1 MNTSGDGIVQ
11 THETDALDLSTM
23 TKHEMPYGVDAIA
36 EIRMSTPADYPDI
49 IRMGEAADMG
59 TLDGFEDT
67 LVATRLSGGIAAF
80 CRLRIYSGIAHVN
93 PIVVDESLR
102 GHGVGA
108 ALMKAARER
117 YGELRFVARG
127 YAVGFYKFIG
137 CTPVEWDEIAPEVAS
152 DCDECEKRDECQPL
166 PMKYPLEN
174 EKCANASSLD

>member
-1 MNTSGDGIVQ
+1 
-11 THETDALDLSTM
+11 M
-23 TKHEMPYGVDAIA
+23 TELIL
-36 EIRMSTPADYPDI
+36 
-49 IRMGEAADMG
+49 ADMG

-67 LVATRLSGGIAAF
+67 LVATHLSGGIAAF
-80 CRLRIYSGIAHVN
+80 CRLRIYDGIAHVN

-137 CTPVEWDEIAPEVAS
+137 CASVEWDEIAPEVAS
-152 DCDECEKRDECQPL
+152 DCDDCEKRDECQPL
-166 PMKYPLEN
+166 PMKYPIEN
-174 EKCANASSLD
+174 EERAMVASLD